1 MRRGGHH
8 SSGKRSAGG
17 AYNNPGGA
25 QMMGILSLVV
35 PALIPAV
42 ADGLRG
48 VFNKLTGGAGA
59 KPANVEEQIKL
70 MAAENERLKA
80 LAELDRPSE
89 KISPWVADLR
99 ASFRYVAGGLI
110 ILGAISTLFFNAD
123 LLVQDAVWNLA
134 GSVFAFLFGDRMYFK
149 FVKR

>member
-1 MRRGGHH
+1 MT
-8 SSGKRSAGG
+8 S
-17 AYNNPGGA
+17 
-25 QMMGILSLVV
+25 ILSLVV

-42 ADGLRG
+42 ADGIRG
-48 VFNKLTGGAGA
+48 VFGRITGGAGA
-59 KPANVEEQIKL
+59 MPQNVDERIKL

-80 LAELDRPSE
+80 LAELDKPTE
-89 KISPWVADLR
+89 NISAWVANLR

-110 ILGAISTLFFNAD
+110 ILGAVSTLYVNVD
-123 LLVQDAVWNLA
+123 LFVQDAVWNLA

>member
-1 MRRGGHH
+1 MT
-8 SSGKRSAGG
+8 
-17 AYNNPGGA
+17 
-25 QMMGILSLVV
+25 GILSLVV

-48 VFNKLTGGAGA
+48 IFSRLTGGAGA
-59 KPANVEEQIKL
+59 KPQNVEEQIKL

-80 LAELDRPSE
+80 LAELDKPAE
-89 KISPWVADLR
+89 NISPWVADLR

-110 ILGAISTLFFNAD
+110 ILGAVSTLYLPAD
-123 LLVQDAVWNLA
+123 LLVQDAIWNLA

-149 FVKR
+149 FTKR

>member
-1 MRRGGHH
+1 
-8 SSGKRSAGG
+8 
-17 AYNNPGGA
+17 
-25 QMMGILSLVV
+25 MGSILSLVV

-48 VFNKLTGGAGA
+48 IFSKLTGGAGA

-80 LAELDRPSE
+80 LAELDKPSE
-89 KISPWVADLR
+89 NISPWVADLR

-110 ILGAISTLFFNAD
+110 ILGAVSTLYLPAD
-123 LLVQDAVWNLA
+123 LLVQDAIWNLA

-149 FVKR
+149 FSKR

>member
-1 MRRGGHH
+1 MT
-8 SSGKRSAGG
+8 
-17 AYNNPGGA
+17 
-25 QMMGILSLVV
+25 GILSLVV

-80 LAELDRPSE
+80 LAEIDKPSE

-99 ASFRYVAGGLI
+99 ASFRYIAAGVIIMAAVSTLYSPKIDSALFEAICRLPWYRITRAEGRLLSRCSHSDGGGLE
-110 ILGAISTLFFNAD
+110 LCER
-123 LLVQDAVWNLA
+123 A
-134 GSVFAFLFGDRMYFK
+134 GERVARS
-149 FVKR
+149 